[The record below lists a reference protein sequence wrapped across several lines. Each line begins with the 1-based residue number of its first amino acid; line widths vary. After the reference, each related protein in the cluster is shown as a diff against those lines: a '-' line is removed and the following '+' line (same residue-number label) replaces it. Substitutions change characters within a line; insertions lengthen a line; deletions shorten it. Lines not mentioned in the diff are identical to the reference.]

1 VSGIKTSTPFF
12 YFYTHMDEAK
22 ALEALLMAQE
32 AQRQMAAS
40 NSTLQPTGLQMGA
53 IGKPD
58 GYMPPTQY
66 SGYNQV

>member
-1 VSGIKTSTPFF
+1 
-12 YFYTHMDEAK
+12 MDEAK

-32 AQRQMAAS
+32 AKRQMAAS
-40 NSTLQPTGLQMGA
+40 NSTLQPTGQQMGA

-66 SGYNQV
+66 SGYNKV

>member
-1 VSGIKTSTPFF
+1 
-12 YFYTHMDEAK
+12 MDEAK
-22 ALEALLMAQE
+22 ALEALLVAQE

-40 NSTLQPTGLQMGA
+40 QSTLQPTGLQMGA

-66 SGYNQV
+66 SCLLYTSDAADE

>member
-1 VSGIKTSTPFF
+1 VALKLPLFF
-12 YFYTHMDEAK
+12 ILFYTMDEAK

-40 NSTLQPTGLQMGA
+40 QSTLQPTGLQMGA

-66 SGYNQV
+66 SGYNKV

>member
-1 VSGIKTSTPFF
+1 
-12 YFYTHMDEAK
+12 MEEAK

-32 AQRQMAAS
+32 AQKQMAAS

-66 SGYNQV
+66 SGYNRV

>member
-1 VSGIKTSTPFF
+1 MALKLPLFF
-12 YFYTHMDEAK
+12 ILFYTMDEAK

>member
-1 VSGIKTSTPFF
+1 VALKLPLFF
-12 YFYTHMDEAK
+12 ILFYTMDEAK

-32 AQRQMAAS
+32 AKRQMAAS
-40 NSTLQPTGLQMGA
+40 QSTLQPTGLQMGA

>member
-1 VSGIKTSTPFF
+1 VALKLPLFF
-12 YFYTHMDEAK
+12 ILFYTMDEAK

-40 NSTLQPTGLQMGA
+40 QSTLQPTGLQMGA

>member
-1 VSGIKTSTPFF
+1 MALKLPLFF
-12 YFYTHMDEAK
+12 ILFYTMDEAK

-40 NSTLQPTGLQMGA
+40 QSTLQPTGLQMGA

>member
-1 VSGIKTSTPFF
+1 
-12 YFYTHMDEAK
+12 MDEAK
-22 ALEALLMAQE
+22 ALEALALAQE
-32 AQRQMAAS
+32 HQKLREEYHQMANAAGGA
-40 NSTLQPTGLQMGA
+40 TLQPRGLEMGA

>member
-1 VSGIKTSTPFF
+1 VALKLPLFF
-12 YFYTHMDEAK
+12 ILFYTMDEAK

-32 AQRQMAAS
+32 AKRQMAAS
-40 NSTLQPTGLQMGA
+40 QSTLQPTGLQMGA

-58 GYMPPTQY
+58 GYMPSTQY

>member
-1 VSGIKTSTPFF
+1 MALKLPLFF
-12 YFYTHMDEAK
+12 ILFYTMDEAK
-22 ALEALLMAQE
+22 ALEALLMAEE
-32 AQRQMAAS
+32 AKRQMAAS
-40 NSTLQPTGLQMGA
+40 NSTLQPTGQQMGA